1 MFWYKLKLVFILEYS
16 IERDFHMSVKV
27 LGSEKDSSY
36 QMINHAFQNRSR
48 KLVCSADVSIDNI
61 NENFK

>member
-1 MFWYKLKLVFILEYS
+1 
-16 IERDFHMSVKV
+16 MSVKV